1 MKMTKVYLGAVRSAL
16 VVIGLSMCAGIA
28 LRNSEWRGTTAFAR
42 EPDKPVDDTPKTAE
56 QQFKNIQALKGVPA
70 EQLLPTMQFISASL
84 GVQCDFCHVDRQMD
98 KDDKK
103 EKQTARKM
111 IAMQLAINGGNFDG
125 KVQVT
130 CHTCHRGAAHPVGT
144 PILSADAGAPHSQEE
159 SSGAHANLP
168 NPEQILDKYVTAVGG
183 ADALKKIKTRKEK
196 GTMEVSGQQFPIE
209 VYCEAPDKRVSISQI
224 QNGQSVTAF
233 NGEVGWLGMRNNIH
247 RMSSPEREAAR
258 IDAEMYFPVRLKEMY
273 NEFQVLPQESL
284 AGHASMVVA
293 ASGPGRPPLRLY
305 FDQVNGLLSR
315 LVRYTDTPLGRLP
328 TQIDYADYRE
338 TDGVKIPYRWT
349 LTRPSGSFSIRVE
362 QVQQN
367 VAIDEGLF
375 VAPSSGE
382 REVAH

>member
-1 MKMTKVYLGAVRSAL
+1 MTKVYLGVVRSAL

-28 LRNSEWRGTTAFAR
+28 LRYSEWRATTAFAR
-42 EPDKPVDDTPKTAE
+42 EPDKPVGDTQKTAE

-84 GVQCDFCHVDRQMD
+84 GVECDFCHVDRQMD

-130 CHTCHRGAAHPVGT
+130 CHTCHRGSVHPVGT

-159 SSGAHANLP
+159 SSEAHANLP
-168 NPEQILDKYVTAVGG
+168 NPEQILDKYVAAVGG

-224 QNGQSVTAF
+224 QNGRSVTAF
-233 NGEVGWLGMRNNIH
+233 NGEVGWLSMGNNIH

-273 NEFQVLPQESL
+273 NEFQVLPQEPL

-349 LTRPSGSFSIRVE
+349 LTRPSGSFRIRVE

-375 VAPSSGE
+375 VAPSGGE
-382 REVAH
+382 R

>member
-1 MKMTKVYLGAVRSAL
+1 MTRVNLAVVRSAL
-16 VVIGLSMCAGIA
+16 VVIGLSVCTGIA
-28 LRNSEWRGTTAFAR
+28 LRYTEWPATTAFAR
-42 EPDKPVDDTPKTAE
+42 EPDKPAVDTPKTAE

-70 EQLLPTMQFISASL
+70 DQLLPTMQFISASL
-84 GVQCDFCHVDRQMD
+84 GVECDFCHVGRQMD

-130 CHTCHRGAAHPVGT
+130 CHTCHRGSVHPVGT
-144 PILSADAGAPHSQEE
+144 PILSADAGAPHSPEE
-159 SSGAHANLP
+159 SSGAHANLL
-168 NPEQILDKYVTAVGG
+168 NAEQILDKYVTALGG

-209 VYCEAPDKRVSISQI
+209 VYCEAPDKRVSVSLI
-224 QNGQSVTAF
+224 QNGRSVTAF
-233 NGEVGWLGMRNNIH
+233 NGEVGWLSMGNHVH

-273 NEFQVLPQESL
+273 NELQVLPQESL
-284 AGHASMVVA
+284 AGHASMVVT
-293 ASGPGRPPLRLY
+293 ASGPGRPPLLLY

-338 TDGVKIPYRWT
+338 TDGVRIPYRWT
-349 LTRPSGSFSIRVE
+349 LTRPNGSFSIRVE

-375 VAPSSGE
+375 VAPNGGE
-382 REVAH
+382 P

>member
-1 MKMTKVYLGAVRSAL
+1 MTKVYLGVVRSAL
-16 VVIGLSMCAGIA
+16 VVIGLSVCGGIA
-28 LRNSEWRGTTAFAR
+28 LRYSEWGTTTAFAR
-42 EPDKPVDDTPKTAE
+42 EPDKPADDSPKTAE

-84 GVQCDFCHVDRQMD
+84 GVECDFCHVDRQMD

-130 CHTCHRGAAHPVGT
+130 CHTCHRGSVHPVGT

-159 SSGAHANLP
+159 SSEAHANLP
-168 NPEQILDKYVTAVGG
+168 NPA
-183 ADALKKIKTRKEK
+183 
-196 GTMEVSGQQFPIE
+196 
-209 VYCEAPDKRVSISQI
+209 
-224 QNGQSVTAF
+224 
-233 NGEVGWLGMRNNIH
+233 
-247 RMSSPEREAAR
+247 AAR
-258 IDAEMYFPVRLKEMY
+258 SDAEMYFPVRLKEMY

-349 LTRPSGSFSIRVE
+349 LTRPSGSFRIRVE

-375 VAPSSGE
+375 VAPSGGE
-382 REVAH
+382 R